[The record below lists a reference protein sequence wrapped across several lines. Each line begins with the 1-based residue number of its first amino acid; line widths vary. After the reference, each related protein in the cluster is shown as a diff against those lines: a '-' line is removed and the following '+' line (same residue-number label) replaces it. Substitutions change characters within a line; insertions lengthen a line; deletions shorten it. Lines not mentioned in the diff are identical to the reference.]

1 MRTQKLTVSDYPE
14 FALGKSHRALVLGAK
29 ANNKAKELRI
39 ELRHL
44 DHEQE
49 GRVQKVILPLPVRP
63 NGTTAEFFRA
73 VGVDVAIAAEIRPDD
88 AVGRVVLVCFGPPLD
103 SGSESSISFKSAT

>member
-1 MRTQKLTVSDYPE
+1 M
-14 FALGKSHRALVLGAK
+14 GKSHRALVLGAK